1 MLQEEAN
8 VQMAGWV
15 SYLQECKVG
24 CFILDPPMGLGK
36 NALGWSLCDIM
47 KTINVIDVSFGG
59 EFTIILYSMYS
70 MVSVQDALTEEPMT
84 DRSRLSVS
92 RFTLAKVKSYWSFKS
107 VKFGPSVS
115 CSGQVQA
122 DSAVSCLHRHNWF
135 LMAQDTFNVG
145 RSGPGS
151 HTSTHLLQDVLIIQT
166 NRARLDLTA
175 SGLDPF
181 RFFAPST
188 DTDDVATGGTYVF
201 STHAYLQSS
210 VFLC

>member
-36 NALGWSLCDIM
+36 NAPGWSLCDIM

-84 DRSRLSVS
+84 DGSRLSVS

-107 VKFGPSVS
+107 VMFGPSTSRQCCQLLTPTQLVFDGAGYIQCWPQWTRLAHVNAS
-115 CSGQVQA
+115 PARCVDNPNQQGQ
-122 DSAVSCLHRHNWF
+122 
-135 LMAQDTFNVG
+135 
-145 RSGPGS
+145 
-151 HTSTHLLQDVLIIQT
+151 
-166 NRARLDLTA
+166 ARLY
-175 SGLDPF
+175 GF
-181 RFFAPST
+181 RS
-188 DTDDVATGGTYVF
+188 
-201 STHAYLQSS
+201 
-210 VFLC
+210 